1 MYLKSIKALGFKSF
15 ADSINIE
22 LEPGITGVVGPNGS
36 GKSNIVDAVRWVLG
50 EQSLKAL
57 RGTKEMSDIIFS
69 GSKSRKPMTRAYVSL
84 TFDNSDH
91 YLNTDFENVEIKRV
105 VYKTGENDYFI
116 NNAKVRLKDITDL
129 FIDSGASKESFNI
142 ISQGAVGDIISSK
155 NEDRRVII
163 ESAAGVLKYKKRKEE
178 TNRKLVKVEDN
189 LEKINLVINEL
200 KDNHEILE
208 TQAARAQKYVEKK
221 QRLEQVEVALMAVEI
236 KELSEKYNQSKEEI
250 KVLQED
256 LENRDISNTK
266 NNAKLEDLKIT
277 SLKIEETIT
286 FLREQVM
293 VLTKEISDLNSQKQL
308 TIERKKYEIDSNL
321 IQSNILALK
330 EEILIMNKNIDGLN
344 KEMMIL
350 KENIEKK
357 EMTYATKI
365 KEFQQKSLEKVNC
378 NSNIDALAKKIM
390 QLDNKI
396 EICETNIATDSKMP
410 YAVKAILNNPRL
422 EGICGIIGKLI
433 EVEEKYA
440 LAIDTSLGYASNII
454 VVNDETKA
462 KEAIN
467 YLKTN
472 KLGRATFFPLNII
485 KEKKVDETTLKALKE
500 VKGYIGLA
508 VDLVKFETKYK
519 NIIANQLGNVIV
531 VDSIDTLNKVGKIIN
546 YRYKVVSLD
555 GEVLHTGGAIAGG
568 IAKVSASSVIMEKD
582 NLNKF
587 LKEKKQCEQELA
599 GFKTKLSV
607 MEKRV
612 LESEDEVQI
621 LNQECILLKE
631 QLNRK
636 RISLSDLEQ
645 TLKTKT
651 LELQGTTNLK
661 EQKLDEE
668 LDNLLKDYY
677 EKVSKKE
684 SLEQDLEKALL
695 EKNDVL
701 LQIGELERNNKEKN
715 VIYNKKLQELKEK
728 EISLGKMDVRLD
740 NLLKSLSETYN
751 MTYEKASLYTLDVSI
766 DEALSL
772 VTDLKR
778 DLHNLGNVNLGAIEE
793 FKRVN
798 QRYTFLV
805 NQKEDLESSIVNLQ
819 KAIVQMDEIMQQK
832 FLDTFLKIEEEFNKV
847 FKKLFKGG
855 EGHLKLTDP
864 DNLLETGVAISALPP
879 GKKLNSIELLS
890 GGEKTLTAI
899 ALLFAILNVKSVPF
913 VILDEVEAALDEV
926 NVETFGKYLQEK
938 KEKSQFIIITH
949 KKKTMEYADIL
960 YGITMQESGISKLV
974 SVKLENL

>member
-208 TQAARAQKYVEKK
+208 TQAAKARKYIEKK

-330 EEILIMNKNIDGLN
+330 EEILIMNKNIDGLK

-599 GFKTKLSV
+599 GFKTKFSV

-695 EKNDVL
+695 EKNDIL
-701 LQIGELERNNKEKN
+701 LQIGELEKNSKEKN
-715 VIYNKKLQELKEK
+715 ATYNKKLQELKEK

>member
-178 TNRKLVKVEDN
+178 TNRKQVKVEDN

-208 TQAARAQKYVEKK
+208 TQAARARKYIEKK

-330 EEILIMNKNIDGLN
+330 EEILIMNKNIDGLK

-378 NSNIDALAKKIM
+378 NSNIDTLAKKIM

-599 GFKTKLSV
+599 GFKTKFSV

-695 EKNDVL
+695 EKNDIL
-701 LQIGELERNNKEKN
+701 LQIGELEKNSKEKN
-715 VIYNKKLQELKEK
+715 ATYNKKLQELKEK